1 MAYRLLHKKSSVLGK
16 KPTKDQLEYGELA
29 INYAVNGET
38 ISIRNSNDEI
48 VSFINEKEVDLK
60 IANLVS
66 GAPET
71 LDTIY
76 ELASA
81 LTENQD
87 VVEVLQ
93 QSITNKQDELISGLN
108 IKTINNESLL
118 GNGNINLNLNNYY
131 TKEEIDNIKNTINNI
146 IIENQEITTNSLTD
160 LATSVEQQGTKL
172 IDNEKKTASAL
183 TQFDNDIKNL
193 THIVNDNKTIAENA
207 VNELQKQINQYVILI
222 NQLQKEIEILK
233 QYHYNATVTETTLNI
248 NGVVEDSTLEITNG
262 DVDITNHLLIF

>member
-29 INYAVNGET
+29 INYAVSGET

-81 LTENQD
+81 FTENKD
-87 VVEVLQ
+87 VVEILQ
-93 QSITNKQDELISGLN
+93 QSITNKQETLVSGLN
-108 IKTINNESLL
+108 IKTLNNESLL
-118 GNGNINLNLNNYY
+118 GEGNIVLNFNNYY
-131 TKEEIDNIKNTINNI
+131 TKDEINTIKNTITDSLNEVSTTLETQDLKLQENEKVAAIALIKLDNNI
-146 IIENQEITTNSLTD
+146 KQVHQIINENANITT
-160 LATSVEQQGTKL
+160 TKL
-172 IDNEKKTASAL
+172 
-183 TQFDNDIKNL
+183 
-193 THIVNDNKTIAENA
+193 
-207 VNELQKQINQYVILI
+207 NELQIEINDFKEQINQHTALI
-222 NQLQKEIEILK
+222 NQLRTDFENLK
-233 QYHYNATVTETTLNI
+233 KFIINNVTDTTLNVNGII
-248 NGVVEDSTLEITNG
+248 NENTLEIP
-262 DVDITNHLLIF
+262 DAIVDIEDNILIL